1 MGSASD
7 PLAGWYAPPT
17 AGNYVADGHEAVRLV
32 DAATRELYRIRAAL
46 IDSFSA
52 LAGSALSE
60 ASHLHPIAR
69 RAAGKAVRVMPN
81 EVYAAW
87 VSVKVTPIISIQS
100 PWLWYPLFAGSLIIF
115 GDSLMVSRRGSRE

>member
-1 MGSASD
+1 
-7 PLAGWYAPPT
+7 
-17 AGNYVADGHEAVRLV
+17 
-32 DAATRELYRIRAAL
+32 
-46 IDSFSA
+46 
-52 LAGSALSE
+52 
-60 ASHLHPIAR
+60 
-69 RAAGKAVRVMPN
+69 MPN